1 MVFSSPGF
9 LFIFFPLFF
18 LLYFCT
24 PKTLRNALVLVASL
38 GFYLLGAGALT
49 LVALVLITI
58 NWALAFYIGRR
69 RHAPV
74 REVSEGTMTR
84 MILIGGIALNL
95 GPLVFYKYLGFLNK
109 MMTDLVGMPS
119 PLLSGEAGIILPLG
133 ISFYTFHFI
142 SYLVDVYARRIHPEG
157 NLGKFVIYIFLFPHL
172 VAGPIVRFAEIKA
185 QLALK
190 RRALVESDVFWG
202 LALFTIGLSKKLLI
216 ADPLGEVV
224 DTVHRHDVQLS
235 TYSAWLAAFC
245 YSFQIYFDFSG
256 YTDMAIGMARVMG
269 FRFPRNFDRPYA
281 ASSITEFWRR
291 WHMTL
296 SRWFRDYLYIP
307 LGGNRM
313 SPFVTYRNLF
323 IVFGLCG
330 LWHGAAYTFLAWGLA
345 HGFLLV
351 LERARILRLNA
362 LPFGSVIVFL
372 FVTMLWVPFR
382 AEDLSTLNRFTSVM
396 LAMDTGL
403 PLWTE
408 ANRMLADSKVIFLL
422 ALSAAI
428 CLCGDRLFNRL
439 RRFSFR
445 NPMLTGVYCLALYI
459 LSCISVVERGFNPFI
474 YFQF

>member
-24 PKTLRNALVLVASL
+24 PKALRNVLVLVASV

-49 LVALVLITI
+49 LVALVLITF

-69 RHAPV
+69 RHASDPV
-74 REVSEGTMTR
+74 TAEGLATR
-84 MILIGGIALNL
+84 LILIAGIVINL
-95 GPLVFYKYLGFLNK
+95 APLVFYKYLGFLNRL
-109 MMTDLVGMPS
+109 MADVLDMSS
-119 PLLSGEAGIILPLG
+119 PMLTGDAGVILPLG

-142 SYLVDVYARRIHPEG
+142 SYLVDVYAKRIYPEG
-157 NLGKFVIYIFLFPHL
+157 NLGKFIIYIFLFPHL

-202 LALFTIGLSKKLLI
+202 LVLFTIGLSKKLLI

-256 YTDMAIGMARVMG
+256 YTDMAIGMARIMG

-313 SPFVTYRNLF
+313 SAFTTYRNLF

-351 LERARILRLNA
+351 LERARILRLGA
-362 LPFGSVIVFL
+362 VPFGSVIVFL

-382 AEDLSTLNRFTSVM
+382 AEDLPTLSKFTSVM
-396 LAMDTGL
+396 LGLDPAM
-403 PLWTE
+403 PVWTE

-422 ALSAAI
+422 GLSAAI
-428 CLCGDRLFNRL
+428 CLVGDRLFNRM
-439 RRFSFR
+439 RRYSFR
-445 NPMLTGVYCLALYI
+445 NPALTGTYCFVLYI

>member
-9 LFIFFPLFF
+9 LFIFFPVFF
-18 LLYFCT
+18 LLYFCA
-24 PKTLRNALVLVASL
+24 PRPLRNALVLVASV

-49 LVALVLITI
+49 IVALALIAF
-58 NWALAFYIGRR
+58 NWALAFYLGHHRSTLISGV
-69 RHAPV
+69 A
-74 REVSEGTMTR
+74 EDMTSKVL
-84 MILIGGIALNL
+84 LIGGILINL
-95 GPLVFYKYLGFLNK
+95 APLVFYKYLGFLAGLT
-109 MMTDLVGMPS
+109 TDLFGLPS
-119 PLLSGEAGIILPLG
+119 TSFVTSSGIVLPLG

-142 SYLVDVYARRIHPEG
+142 SYLVDVYARRIHPEKS
-157 NLGKFVIYIFLFPHL
+157 LGKFVIYIFLFPHL

-185 QLALK
+185 QLAVK
-190 RRALVESDVFWG
+190 RRALVENDVFWG
-202 LALFTIGLSKKLLI
+202 LVLFTIGLSKKLLI

-224 DTVHRHDVQLS
+224 DIVHRHDVQLS

-281 ASSITEFWRR
+281 ARSITEFWRR

-313 SPFVTYRNLF
+313 SPVTTYRNLF
-323 IVFGLCG
+323 LVFGLCG

-351 LERARILRLNA
+351 LERAGLLRLTA
-362 LPFGSVIVFL
+362 MPAGSVIVFL
-372 FVTMLWVPFR
+372 FVTILWVPFR
-382 AEDLSTLNRFTSVM
+382 AEDLPTLTKFANVM
-396 LAMDTGL
+396 LGL
-403 PLWTE
+403 DSGMPLWTD
-408 ANRMLADSKVIFLL
+408 ANRVLADSKVIFLL
-422 ALSAAI
+422 VLSAGI

-445 NPMLTGVYCLALYI
+445 NPALMGTYCFVLYVLA
-459 LSCISVVERGFNPFI
+459 CISVVERGFNPFI